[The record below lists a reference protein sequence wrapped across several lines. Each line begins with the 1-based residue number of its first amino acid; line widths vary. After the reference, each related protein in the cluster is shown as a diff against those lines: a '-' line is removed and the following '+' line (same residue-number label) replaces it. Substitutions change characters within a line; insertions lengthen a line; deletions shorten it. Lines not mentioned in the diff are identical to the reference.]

1 MPKIGGVTPTP
12 PEASHKR
19 RRLDLRRG
27 AEIAH
32 EGEDANLEVG
42 LDFRAPRY
50 RREVFLRF
58 YEFHLENATH
68 PGCVYFAIPWLI
80 KRHKLDREQ
89 QFWLAFINGNTQN
102 IVTSWLIFQRFHK
115 LPTDRRLEE
124 LSDWFEENYGKL
136 AWDTDR
142 RHHKKDFIKAVEC
155 YANLVGSSQQ
165 AYFGGLEGTTE
176 YETFRRVWEV
186 LRRDFYTF
194 GRLSS
199 FSYSEYLRIIDYRI
213 DCDTLFLDDM
223 SGSKSHRNGL
233 AKVLGRDDL
242 DWHDS
247 GTFRGDYFPEE
258 LGWLEAEAEEL
269 RAEVLDRLVAGQPLK
284 QGFRI
289 DQRRH
294 VGFFTLESALCTYK
308 SWHRPN
314 RRYPNV
320 YADMF
325 HDRIRLAEERWG
337 TDEVKFWWQCR
348 AECLPEHLLL
358 EKCFHDPG
366 LCPEKQN
373 YYRTTGSP
381 IMMSR
386 RWPEFDN
393 SFDRRVWRG
402 LGL

>member
-1 MPKIGGVTPTP
+1 MGRAQLAVKV
-12 PEASHKR
+12 

-32 EGEDANLEVG
+32 QEEVSKLHAG
-42 LDFRAPRY
+42 LDFRLPRY

-58 YEFHLENATH
+58 YEFHLENASH

-102 IVTSWLIFQRFHK
+102 IVTSWLIFQRFHQF
-115 LPTDRRLEE
+115 PSGHRLAE
-124 LSDWFEENYGKL
+124 LTAWFEDNYGKL

-142 RHHKKDFIKAVEC
+142 RYHKKDFVKAVAA
-155 YANLVGSSQQ
+155 YVKLLGGSSQQ
-165 AYFGGLEGTTE
+165 AYFGRLEGATGA
-176 YETFRRVWEV
+176 ETFRRVWPV
-186 LRRDFYTF
+186 LRSDFYTF
-194 GRLSS
+194 GRLSA
-199 FSYSEYLRIIDYRI
+199 FSYSEYLRIIGYEI
-213 DCDTLFLDDM
+213 ECDTLFLDDLG
-223 SGSKSHRNGL
+223 GSKSHRNGL

-247 GTFRGDYFPEE
+247 GTFWGDYFPEE
-258 LGWLEAEAEEL
+258 LEWLQAEG
-269 RAEVLDRLVAGQPLK
+269 DRLLQEARLRLK
-284 QGFRI
+284 RANYG
-289 DQRRH
+289 RH
-294 VGFFTLESALCTYK
+294 VGHFTLESALCTYK
-308 SWHRPN
+308 SWHRVS

-325 HDRIRLAEERWG
+325 WERIRLAEDRWG
-337 TDEVKFWWQCR
+337 KDEVKFWWECR
-348 AECLPEHLLL
+348 SEFLPEHLLM

-366 LCPEKQN
+366 LCSEKQN
-373 YYRTTGSP
+373 YYRETGSP

-393 SFDRRVWRG
+393 PFDRRVWQG
-402 LGL
+402 VAK